1 MRILSVH
8 NRYLIGGG
16 EDNSTSAENAL
27 LEQHGHT
34 VECYTED
41 NERVAELGVARTAVR
56 TIWSHESY
64 RNIRRLLQR
73 HSFDVVSIQN
83 TFPLIS
89 PSVYYAAQAEGVP
102 VVQTLRNY
110 RLLCPNAYLF
120 REEKA
125 CESCLGRL
133 FPWPGVQHACYRD
146 SKAGSMVLATM
157 LATHRILGTYHARVD
172 VYVALTEF
180 ARRKF
185 IEGGLPADKIVVKP
199 NFVDPDPGVGDGAG
213 GFVLFVGR
221 LSEEKGLSTL
231 LAAWRSLARPLP
243 LKIAGEGPLQ
253 GLVERASAEHPAI
266 EYLGRRSS
274 AEVFDLMGQARALV
288 FPSQWYE
295 GMPRTILEAYAK
307 GTPVLAS
314 RLGAME
320 TLVEHGRTGRHF
332 EPGDAADLV
341 RQVEWMMSHPAEWQA
356 LRQEARRAFEATFTA
371 EANYRRTLEIFERAI
386 AVRKPLPAARP
397 SVV

>member
-16 EDNSTSAENAL
+16 EDNSTAAEIAL

-41 NERVAELGVARTAVR
+41 NERVSELGMARTALR
-56 TIWSHESY
+56 TIWSRETY
-64 RNIRRLLQR
+64 RNIRRLLQKGR
-73 HSFDVVSIQN
+73 FDVVSIQN

-120 REEKA
+120 RAEKA
-125 CESCLGRL
+125 CESCVGKL

-146 SKAGSMVLATM
+146 SRAGSMVLATM
-157 LATHRILGTYHARVD
+157 LATHRLLGTYRAQVD

-185 IEGGLPADKIVVKP
+185 IEGGLPAEKIVVKP
-199 NFVDPDPGVGDGAG
+199 NFVAPDPGVGDGAG

-221 LSEEKGLSTL
+221 LSEEKGLRTL
-231 LAAWRSLARPLP
+231 LEAWRSLTTPVP
-243 LKIAGEGPLQ
+243 LKIAGEGPLLD
-253 GLVERASAEHPAI
+253 LVERAVAENPSI

-274 AEVFDLMGQARALV
+274 AEVFELMGQARALV

-307 GTPVLAS
+307 GTPVLAT

-320 TLVEHGRTGRHF
+320 TLVEHGQTGRHF
-332 EPGDAADLV
+332 VPGDVSDLV
-341 RQVEWMMSHPAEWQA
+341 RQVEWMVSHPDDWAA
-356 LRQEARRAFEATFTA
+356 MRHASRRAFEGEFTA
-371 EANYRRTLEIFERAI
+371 EANYRRTIQIFERAI
-386 AVRKPLPAARP
+386 SQRQSLKAAWT
-397 SVV
+397 S

>member
-16 EDNSTSAENAL
+16 EDNSTAAENAL
-27 LEQHGHT
+27 LEQHGHM
-34 VECYTED
+34 VECYTQA

-56 TIWSHESY
+56 TVWSQETY
-64 RNIRRLLQR
+64 REVRRLLR
-73 HSFDVVSIQN
+73 AGGFDVVSCQN

-89 PSVYYAAQAEGVP
+89 PSVYYAAHAEGVP

-120 REEKA
+120 RNERS
-125 CESCLGRL
+125 CESCLGKL
-133 FPWPGVQHACYRD
+133 FPWPGVQHACYRG
-146 SKAGSMVLATM
+146 SKAASLVLAGM
-157 LATHRILGTYHARVD
+157 LAAHRLMGTYREQVD

-185 IEGGLPADKIVVKP
+185 IEGGLPAERITVKP
-199 NFVDPDPGVGDGAG
+199 NFIDPDPGMGPGDGG
-213 GFVLFVGR
+213 YVLFVGR
-221 LSEEKGLSTL
+221 LSDEKGLAIL
-231 LAAWRSLARPLP
+231 LEAWRRLAVP

-253 GLVERASAEHPAI
+253 PLVEGACALNPVI
-266 EYLGRRSS
+266 EYLGRRSGP
-274 AEVFDLMGQARALV
+274 EVFELMGRAQALV

-307 GTPVLAS
+307 GTPVLAT

-320 TLVEHGRTGRHF
+320 TLVEHDRTGRHF
-332 EPGDAADLV
+332 SPGDAPDLA
-341 RQVEWMMSHPAEWQA
+341 RQVEWMAAHPTEWA
-356 LRQEARRAFEATFTA
+356 AMRQEARRTYEARFTA
-371 EANYRRTLEIFERAI
+371 RANYERTVQIFERAI
-386 AVRKPLPAARP
+386 ALRRGPEP
-397 SVV
+397 SLA